1 MKPGTKGMEHRI
13 GGLEKDSISGNI
25 SYDPD
30 NHAKMTNLRNQ
41 KIQNIEKEFSDIPIN
56 GLDNGDILL
65 IGWGSTNGPIS
76 EVKELLKN
84 ENIKIGHIQ
93 LNCLWP
99 LSSKLKEI
107 ITKFKSTI
115 VIEMNDGQLY
125 NLLRT
130 EIAPKANSITQ
141 VSGKPFRVCLLYTSP
156 SPRDRG

>member
-1 MKPGTKGMEHRI
+1 MEHRI

-84 ENIKIGHIQ
+84 ENIKISHIQ

-141 VSGKPFRVCLLYTSP
+141 VSGKPFRVSYLKEKILNILK
-156 SPRDRG
+156 DGI